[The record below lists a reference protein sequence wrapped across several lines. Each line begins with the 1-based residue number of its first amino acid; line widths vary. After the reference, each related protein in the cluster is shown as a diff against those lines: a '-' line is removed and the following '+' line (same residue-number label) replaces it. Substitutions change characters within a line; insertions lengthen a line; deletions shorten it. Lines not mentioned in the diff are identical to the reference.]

1 MPIINIKSINRGYVE
16 ELARLFEELESR
28 ARQLV
33 GTSINSIQ
41 SEEEGEAEEG
51 VKLGM
56 FKKLRQAFRE
66 IDSKVAEILEMLVN
80 VDEL

>member
-41 SEEEGEAEEG
+41 SEEEGRLKKKG
-51 VKLGM
+51 LSLGC
-56 FKKLRQAFRE
+56 LRSL
-66 IDSKVAEILEMLVN
+66 DKHLEK
-80 VDEL
+80 